1 MYIHQVCTC
10 ILRQRHCVHMYII
23 YVSSK
28 HIIPLQKTIDA
39 VGVIKYHKLWLV
51 HSKNEYL
58 ILHNS
63 IQELGVV
70 STV

>member
-1 MYIHQVCTC
+1 M
-10 ILRQRHCVHMYII
+10 HMYII

-28 HIIPLQKTIDA
+28 HIIPLQKAINE

-51 HSKNEYL
+51 HSKNEHL

-70 STV
+70 SSV